1 MASIKISE
9 LRPAGSELFQDSES
23 FLRDLG
29 AQEMAN
35 TVGASLTDN
44 LTLTGVTNTLTGNLT
59 INITSTGIGGATA
72 TASNAGIIIY
82 TKG

>member
-23 FLRDLG
+23 FLKDLG

-35 TVGASLTDN
+35 TIGASRII
-44 LTLTGVTNTLTGNLT
+44 VRSKTNIVVGDT
-59 INITSTGIGGATA
+59 NIVSIVGG
-72 TASNAGIIIY
+72 G
-82 TKG
+82 